1 MTLNDPNGAAAEG
14 MPDFRA
20 AFAALESP
28 LSRAH
33 KFSSTL
39 DLLAEVADEA
49 GTAEFH
55 ASLRDALIFI
65 SHETHAAVSALFDLH
80 LASHN
85 EITDRE
91 NAEIDRQRKAR
102 ARS

>member
-1 MTLNDPNGAAAEG
+1 MSNPTVPATAEG
-14 MPDFRA
+14 MTDWKA
-20 AFAALESP
+20 AFAALEDP
-28 LSRAH
+28 ISRAH
-33 KFSSTL
+33 KFTGTL

-65 SHETHAAVSALFDLH
+65 SHETHAAVSALFGLH

-85 EITDRE
+85 EITNRE
-91 NAEIDRQRKAR
+91 NAEFARQRKAR